1 MKYQIIKLR
10 KNTSKKRDAE
20 QDEKKEEK
28 METELTF
35 ENYDFPKEEAY
46 KKNNEYYSFLKGEN
60 VYERF
65 FFIQYLFE
73 PNLQFSNVKLST
85 NYEEFRDFTDRVME
99 EFNNLKT
106 GVDPLILIK
115 KLKWLS

>member
-1 MKYQIIKLR
+1 
-10 KNTSKKRDAE
+10 
-20 QDEKKEEK
+20 

-35 ENYDFPKEEAY
+35 ENNDFPKEEAY
-46 KKNNEYYSFLKGEN
+46 KKNNDYYNFLKGKN

-65 FFIQYLFE
+65 FFIQHLFE
-73 PNLQFSNVKLST
+73 PKKQFSKVKLAI
-85 NYEEFRDFTDRVME
+85 NYEEFKDYIDRVIK